1 MSDTSNFAKNAES
14 LRKCNKTFNIIPIIY
29 AVICL
34 LFLLVSACSL
44 ITVNYSAIFT
54 FLDALIFSPVV
65 FYLGLRGSYHK
76 HDLAALSAP
85 ILTLLNSFILKYGA
99 DRKMTFKY
107 GSPAANV
114 PGFCLYICIAIFIIS
129 AVLAFINIKANNSF
143 RYLEKQVGFP
153 YFNERTEEQRVE
165 KIRRDIKDPFQ
176 REYENRMR
184 TATSEM
190 GGIELPKN
198 IVSSDE

>member
-1 MSDTSNFAKNAES
+1 MSDTSNFAKNAET

-99 DRKMTFKY
+99 DRKMTFEY

-129 AVLAFINIKANNSF
+129 AILAFINIKANNSF

-153 YFNERTEEQRVE
+153 YFNVRYEEQRVN
-165 KIRRDIKDPFQ
+165 KIRHEIKDPFQ
-176 REYENRMR
+176 TEYESRMR
-184 TATSEM
+184 TSTSEM
-190 GGIELPKN
+190 LGIDFPETIEN
-198 IVSSDE
+198 TD